1 MFTLLIS
8 PHDVLIFVCQE
19 RSCLD
24 WPGWPMAVQSSE
36 RPDFNTVAV
45 SIPLVRLLHREQPV
59 RLLLLEWLGRC

>member
-1 MFTLLIS
+1 
-8 PHDVLIFVCQE
+8 
-19 RSCLD
+19 
-24 WPGWPMAVQSSE
+24 MAVQSSE